1 MANYIWRRCD
11 VRNGVWKTITSGSS
25 VAALLLTP
33 LLLNNSANAQTVLP
47 PEHSDALE
55 ELMVTARRS
64 VTAALPI
71 NIAADSVERSQI
83 DATNVINAE
92 DALRYVSN
100 IQIRKRYIGDPNGA
114 PASRGTSAPQAARS
128 YVLMDGIP
136 ISNLLGSGFLYAP
149 KWGLIAPDEIDSIDV
164 MYGPFSALYSGNT
177 LGTGIFITTHLP
189 ETFETSAGVLG
200 AYQNFRGYE
209 TDLRLYNQRYDASIG
224 AKTGN
229 VSWAIYANH
238 LDAEGNPANF
248 ITIPLSSGT
257 PVTGATPID
266 AIAMTGAIRETDAAG
281 IERYL
286 FGSTSTF
293 NDRTDVVKGKVKW
306 DVNADTR
313 LFATLAYQEG
323 SSELLDHESYL
334 RDAAGNEIVSGRVR
348 IGDRVFNL
356 NNQTILQFN
365 ATANRNLLAGA
376 TLQRRISSEWLIEA
390 AASGFEV
397 LDGDI
402 RTAVIANAPNG
413 QVNKTED
420 QGWRNGALRAIFTPA
435 DMPWLGKTL
444 AIGGDYARYWNQNSA
459 YQSPNW
465 RAGTLG
471 ALAERNRGETRQ
483 SSLFGENTW
492 ALSDAIDVT
501 LGLRYEDW
509 QASDGLRTLSALA
522 IAYPERSEE
531 KWSPKAAV
539 TWRATT
545 DLTVQARAARAYRFP
560 TVTELFQSRTTGGF
574 LVQSDPNL
582 KPEDATTFDVSMTRR
597 FGLAGGRGKA
607 SVAVFSEDVSDAIF
621 NQYNVFQQATFNTSV
636 GRVLTQG
643 LELNMAAFALFGGR
657 FDLDANLVYQD
668 SEIRENPNNP
678 ATVGNDFPRIP
689 KVRSKLLAT
698 LRPIEKLST
707 SIGLSYEGKQYN
719 LIDNSDD
726 RSGGYGYMSE
736 YFLVDVKA
744 SYQVTEHMQASL
756 GIDNLTDELV
766 YYFHPYPRR
775 TYSATL
781 RWRM

>member
-1 MANYIWRRCD
+1 M
-11 VRNGVWKTITSGSS
+11 RNGVWNKFTSGSG
-25 VAALLLTP
+25 VATLLLTP
-33 LLLNNSANAQTVLP
+33 MLLNEAANAQTVLQP
-47 PEHSDALE
+47 KDSEQLE
-55 ELMVTARRS
+55 ELMVTARKS

-83 DATNVINAE
+83 EATNVINAE

-149 KWGLIAPDEIDSIDV
+149 KWGLLAPDEIDAIDV
-164 MYGPFSALYSGNT
+164 MYGPFSALYSGNA
-177 LGTGIFITTHLP
+177 LGTGIFITTHMP
-189 ETFETSAGVLG
+189 ETFETSVGVLG

-209 TDLRLYNQRYDASIG
+209 TDLSLFNQRYDASIG
-224 AKTGN
+224 GKTGN

-248 ITIPLSSGT
+248 VTIPLSSGV
-257 PVTGATPID
+257 PVTGTTPVD
-266 AIAMTGAIRETDAAG
+266 AVAMSGAIRQTDAAG
-281 IERYL
+281 IDRYL

-306 DVNADTR
+306 DIDADTR

-323 SSELLDHESYL
+323 SSDLLDHESYL

-356 NNQTILQFN
+356 NNQSILQLN

-376 TLQRRISSEWLIEA
+376 TLQKRISSAWLIEA
-390 AASGFEV
+390 STSGFEV

-413 QVNKTED
+413 QVNKTEN
-420 QGWRNGALRAIFTPA
+420 QGWRNGALRAIYTPS
-435 DMPWLGKTL
+435 DLPWLGKTL
-444 AIGGDYARYWNQNSA
+444 VFGGDYGRYWNQNSA

-465 RAGTLG
+465 RAGTSG
-471 ALAERNRGETRQ
+471 ALAERNRGQTRQ
-483 SSLFGENTW
+483 ASLFGESTW
-492 ALSDAIDVT
+492 GLGDAFDVT

-509 QASDGLRTLSALA
+509 QASDGLRTLGALTL
-522 IAYPERSEE
+522 AYPERSEE
-531 KWSPKAAV
+531 KWSPKAVV

-545 DLTVQARAARAYRFP
+545 DLTVQARAAGAYRFP

-597 FGLAGGRGKA
+597 FDFAGGRGKA
-607 SVAVFSEDVSDAIF
+607 SVAIFSEDVSDAIF
-621 NQYNVFQQATFNTSV
+621 NQYNVFQQATFNTSID
-636 GRVLTQG
+636 RVLTQG
-643 LELNMAAFALFGGR
+643 LELNMAAFALFAGR
-657 FDLDANLVYQD
+657 IDLDANLVYQH
-668 SEIRENPNNP
+668 SEIRENSNNP

-689 KVRSKLLAT
+689 NVRGKLLAT
-698 LRPIEKLST
+698 LRPIENLST
-707 SIGLSYEGKQYN
+707 SLGLSYEGKQYN

-744 SYQVTEHMQASL
+744 NYQLTDHMIASL

-766 YYFHPYPRR
+766 YYYHPYPRR